1 MLMKKLLSALA
12 VSCAVF
18 TSAADAG
25 DAPIL
30 PPADWFVHIGG
41 TDAFFDSKL
50 TSSSGLLTG
59 ADARAN
65 NSITGAIEAGRY
77 VNDNF
82 SISLFADLP
91 TTNDI
96 MAIAPGFIAGQRV
109 STVTTGT
116 VILGAQYHLDTGS
129 AFTPYLG
136 AGLGYNYVLNQLP
149 NAAVLPGGQL
159 DNSFGG
165 VIQIGADLALSNN
178 VGVFVDV
185 KKMFST
191 AHFSAPGADGQFQL
205 NPLIVS
211 TGLSLHF

>member
-1 MLMKKLLSALA
+1 MLIKKLFAALTI
-12 VSCAVF
+12 SCAIFV
-18 TSAADAG
+18 APALAG
-25 DAPIL
+25 DAPML
-30 PPADWFVHIGG
+30 APADWFVHIGG
-41 TDAFFDSKL
+41 AGAIFDSKL

-65 NSITGAIEAGRY
+65 NGITGAIEAGFY
-77 VNDNF
+77 VDNNI
-82 SISLFADLP
+82 SISLFANVP

-96 MAIAPGFIAGQRV
+96 VAVAPGFIAGQRV
-109 STVTTGT
+109 TTVTSGT

-129 AFTPYLG
+129 ALTPYVG
-136 AGLGYNYVLNQLP
+136 AGLGYNYAYNQQP
-149 NAAVLPGGQL
+149 NAAILPGGQL

-165 VIQIGADLALSNN
+165 VIQIGADFALSDN

-211 TGLSLHF
+211 TGLSLRF

>member
-1 MLMKKLLSALA
+1 MVMIKYLSALA
-12 VSCAVF
+12 LSCAAF
-18 TSAADAG
+18 TSAAHAG

-41 TDAFFDSKL
+41 AGAIFDSKL
-50 TSSSGLLTG
+50 SSSSGLLTG

-65 NSITGAIEAGRY
+65 NGITGAIEAGRY
-77 VNDNF
+77 VNNNI
-82 SISLFADLP
+82 SISLFANVP
-91 TTNDI
+91 TSSDI

-109 STVTTGT
+109 TTVTSGT
-116 VILGAQYHLDTGS
+116 VILGAQYHIDTGS
-129 AFTPYLG
+129 AFTPYVG
-136 AGLGYNYVLNQLP
+136 AGLGYNYAYNQQP
-149 NAAVLPGGQL
+149 NALVLPGGQL

-165 VIQIGADLALSNN
+165 VIQVGADFALSNN
-178 VGVFVDV
+178 VGIFVDV

-211 TGLSLHF
+211 TGLSLRF

>member
-1 MLMKKLLSALA
+1 MVVKKYLSALA
-12 VSCAVF
+12 LSCVVF
-18 TSAADAG
+18 TGAAHAG
-25 DAPIL
+25 DAPML

-41 TDAFFDSKL
+41 AGAIFDSKL

-65 NSITGAIEAGRY
+65 NGITGAIEAGRY
-77 VNDNF
+77 LNDNF
-82 SISLFADLP
+82 SISLFANVP
-91 TTNDI
+91 TSGDI

-109 STVTTGT
+109 TTVTSGT
-116 VILGAQYHLDTGS
+116 VILGAQYHLDTSS
-129 AFTPYLG
+129 AFTPYVG
-136 AGLGYNYVLNQLP
+136 AGLGYNYVLNQKP
-149 NAAVLPGGQL
+149 NAAVLPGGQM

-165 VIQIGADLALSNN
+165 VIQIGVDVALSNN

-211 TGLSLHF
+211 TGLSFHF